1 MYFVS
6 LCITSSLV
14 LRRNNLF
21 LFVQPLLWFS
31 LCQHLSISNFFPFSR
46 LIWSTIL
53 NCDQFWSGFSYLYP
67 LSNFFPFLISIKTD
81 VSCRPYSIANFDQP
95 LLTFIHLE
103 FFPFLDSIKTDVKCR
118 PYSIANFDQ
127 PLLTFIHLEFFPF
140 LDSIKTD
147 VSCRPYS
154 NCQFLISL
162 CQHLS
167 T

>member
-1 MYFVS
+1 MYVILDMYFVS

-95 LLTFIHLE
+95 LSTFIHLE
-103 FFPFLDSIKTDVKCR
+103 FSLFWTQKTDG
-118 PYSIANFDQ
+118 
-127 PLLTFIHLEFFPF
+127 
-140 LDSIKTD
+140 
-147 VSCRPYS
+147 
-154 NCQFLISL
+154 NCQPCSLVNISL
-162 CQHLS
+162 FWTLTLCTS
-167 T
+167 